1 MDVDVEVSFC
11 CDFFV
16 LFLVSGGC
24 GIGGGFLVGGWCLP
38 WERERKRGERDRRER
53 KNKKL
58 SKNNKETLFKWNGK
72 KNRSFDIGDI
82 IKWCVICYKIG
93 FWDAK
98 SILIKDAKGGIC

>member
-11 CDFFV
+11 CDFFF
-16 LFLVSGGC
+16 LFFVSGGC

-58 SKNNKETLFKWNGK
+58 LKNNKETLFKWNGK
-72 KNRSFDIGDI
+72 KNRSFDIDDI
-82 IKWCVICYKIG
+82 VK
-93 FWDAK
+93 
-98 SILIKDAKGGIC
+98 